1 MSWRRGKA
9 DEVAVDY
16 EMPFD
21 WHNFRRYFIVACE
34 YANVAYRR
42 PYNLRHTYVTHMCHL
57 GEYGGR
63 QVSSWIGDTEKML
76 RARYL
81 GYINVPVAD
90 KVEGGLDM
98 AKAIDS
104 MSAAE
109 KAQLLQMVAKSMA
122 SGD

>member
-1 MSWRRGKA
+1 
-9 DEVAVDY
+9 
-16 EMPFD
+16 
-21 WHNFRRYFIVACE
+21 
-34 YANVAYRR
+34 
-42 PYNLRHTYVTHMCHL
+42 MCHL